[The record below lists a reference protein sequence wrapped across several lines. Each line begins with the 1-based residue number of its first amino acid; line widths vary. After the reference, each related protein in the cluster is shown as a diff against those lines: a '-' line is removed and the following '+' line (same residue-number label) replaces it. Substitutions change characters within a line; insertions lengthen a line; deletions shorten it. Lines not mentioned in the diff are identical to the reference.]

1 MSPALRTLKKRLPL
15 MAVGLLAASALAYA
29 LWPAGVPVEVGR
41 AERGPLRVT
50 VDEDGKTRIRDRYVV
65 SAPLTGRLVRIAL
78 RPGDEVKAGQT
89 VLATVE
95 PRDPELLDASARA
108 AAEARVKAAE
118 TAQKQTAPLLE
129 KAQAAHAQAVK
140 DLERAR
146 AGAATG
152 AVPPQDYDAAV
163 TRERTTALE
172 LRTAQFA
179 AQIAGFE
186 LEQAKAAL
194 LRTRPLPSGE
204 DEPWRLEVRSP
215 IDGRVLRVFQES
227 ATVVTPG
234 MRLLELGDPTDLE
247 LEIDVLS
254 TDAVK
259 VRPGAPLFVEHWG
272 GEAPLRARVRLVE
285 PAAFTKV
292 SALGVEE
299 QRVNVIATFIDP
311 PDKWRSLGDAY
322 RVEARIVVWEAA
334 DVLRVPAGAV
344 FPHQDGKAVF
354 VIADGRARLREIQ
367 VGHSNGLE
375 TEVLDGL
382 EAGPEVV
389 VYPGD
394 KVRDGVRVRPRE

>member
-1 MSPALRTLKKRLPL
+1 MLRTLRKRLPL
-15 MAVGLLAASALAYA
+15 LIGLLVVGLVVAYV
-29 LWPAGVPVEVGR
+29 LRPTTVPVEVAR

-78 RPGDEVKAGQT
+78 RPGDEVRAGQT
-89 VLATVE
+89 VLATIE

-118 TAQKQTAPLLE
+118 TAQKQTAPVLE

-140 DLERAR
+140 ELERAR
-146 AGAATG
+146 AGRITG
-152 AVPPQDYDAAV
+152 AVPPQDLDTAV

-179 AQIAGFE
+179 TQIAGFE
-186 LEQAKAAL
+186 LEQARAAL
-194 LRTRPLPSGE
+194 LRTRAPASGE
-204 DEPWRLEVRSP
+204 EESWRLEVRSP

-227 ATVVTPG
+227 ATIVTPG
-234 MRLLELGDPTDLE
+234 LRLLELGDPADLE
-247 LEIDVLS
+247 LEIDILS

-259 VRPGAPLFVEHWG
+259 VRPGAPVLLEHWG
-272 GEAPLRARVRLVE
+272 GEASLRARVRLVE

-311 PDKWRSLGDAY
+311 PEKWRSLGDAY

-334 DVLRVPAGAV
+334 DVLKVPAGAV
-344 FPHQDGKAVF
+344 FPHADGKAVF
-354 VIADGRARLREIQ
+354 VVAGGVAHLRVIKA
-367 VGHSNGLE
+367 GHSNGLE

-382 EAGPEVV
+382 EAGAEVI

-394 KVRDGVRVRPRE
+394 KVRDGVRVKPRD